1 MSSRSALVGVLVP
14 FMLSAYAVFS
24 ISLAVSQ
31 LSEYLSEPPSLVL
44 VAVLLSFIGGAAGG
58 VMIGY
63 VADRLGRRP
72 AIMISSIL
80 FGASVLMASFMRAL
94 WELYALWFLVGVGVN
109 SLNGV
114 SYAVVVEVLRS
125 SKGVFGGFMQG
136 LYFVGFLLDVVTF
149 ALVRYWRPYFLTVG
163 AVSLVAS
170 LAASLLVPE
179 TARRWARPAS
189 SMARMGRGLAVV
201 TVGLTAIVAGA
212 FMFSVPL
219 LSVTPSFLPS
229 MGLGQGL
236 LMGLSLLGLASF
248 TLAGYLSDR
257 YGRLPVQAAFAAMGL
272 ASSALLIPAYRGLL
286 GALALAL
293 MFFFTGYFG
302 YAGVW
307 AGETYPAEYRA
318 TATNVVFVVG
328 RIMGGLS
335 AVVAAS
341 LFPASLRVGT
351 ALTCIIANVIALAGS
366 GVYLYGRRLE
376 GK

>member
-1 MSSRSALVGVLVP
+1 
-14 FMLSAYAVFS
+14 
-24 ISLAVSQ
+24 
-31 LSEYLSEPPSLVL
+31 
-44 VAVLLSFIGGAAGG
+44 
-58 VMIGY
+58 
-63 VADRLGRRP
+63 
-72 AIMISSIL
+72 
-80 FGASVLMASFMRAL
+80 
-94 WELYALWFLVGVGVN
+94 
-109 SLNGV
+109 
-114 SYAVVVEVLRS
+114 
-125 SKGVFGGFMQG
+125 
-136 LYFVGFLLDVVTF
+136 
-149 ALVRYWRPYFLTVG
+149 
-163 AVSLVAS
+163 
-170 LAASLLVPE
+170 
-179 TARRWARPAS
+179 
-189 SMARMGRGLAVV
+189 MARMGRGLAVV

-257 YGRLPVQAAFAAMGL
+257 CGRLPVQAAFAAMGL

-286 GALALAL
+286 GALAL

-351 ALTCIIANVIALAGS
+351 ALTCIIANAIALAGS
-366 GVYLYGRRLE
+366 GIYLYGRRLE
-376 GK
+376 GR